1 MFKKFYHT
9 NIIKEILRMNTI
21 LIQTKSLLFSLFC
34 LLGFL
39 TAPIYADVKAV
50 KLFDYEGN
58 LKPVTICMVEGKAKV
73 IAPGP
78 YHKTLRIWD
87 FATGECEGVI
97 GGHEGYVRSVTTCVV
112 GGEIKVIAGY
122 DDSHN
127 DTYKT
132 SAFDLSTVNG
142 SDRVNNT
149 IRVWDLQT
157 GKCEQALRRHL
168 STATAVE
175 TFVVDGKT
183 KILSG
188 SGYYN
193 EQNGDKEKYKYGDI
207 HTWDM
212 KTGKCE
218 HILRGHKQSVEAVST
233 CIVDGKT
240 KLVSASIDKTVR
252 IWDAET
258 GICERVLLGHEDW
271 VMSVASF
278 TIGNQVKIVSGSQDG
293 VVRVWDVHSGECEHI
308 LQGPES
314 TNCMLAPAILKEELK
329 LVVGFQSR
337 FTDTKNSELLTIW
350 NLQTGK
356 CEHSIP
362 IAKRFDSVFSFQQ
375 NGKTYI
381 VMGFMDGVLIFL

>member
-1 MFKKFYHT
+1 
-9 NIIKEILRMNTI
+9 MNTI

-34 LLGFL
+34 LLVFL

-58 LKPVTICMVEGKAKV
+58 LEPVTTCMVEGKTKV

-78 YHKTLRIWD
+78 YDKTLRIWD

-97 GGHEGYVRSVTTCVV
+97 GSHEGYVRSVTTCVV
-112 GGEIKVIAGY
+112 DGEIKVIAGY
-122 DDSHN
+122 DKSHN
-127 DTYKT
+127 NTYKT

-168 STATAVE
+168 STATAVA

-193 EQNGDKEKYKYGDI
+193 EENGDKEKYKYGDI

-218 HILRGHKQSVEAVST
+218 HTLRGHEGTVKAVST

-240 KLVSASIDKTVR
+240 KLVSASDDNTVR
-252 IWDAET
+252 IWDSET
-258 GICERVLLGHEDW
+258 GICEHVLLGHEDS

-278 TIGNQVKIVSGSQDG
+278 TIDSQVKIVSGSQDG
-293 VVRVWDVHSGECEHI
+293 VVRVWDVHSGDCEHI

-314 TNCMLAPAILKEELK
+314 TNCMLASAVLKGELK

-337 FTDTKNSELLTIW
+337 FTHGENSQLLTIW

-362 IAKRFDSVFSFQQ
+362 IAKRLDSVFSFQQ
-375 NGKTYI
+375 NGKSYI

>member
-1 MFKKFYHT
+1 
-9 NIIKEILRMNTI
+9 MNAI
-21 LIQTKSLLFSLFC
+21 LIQAKVFLFSLFC

-39 TAPIYADVKAV
+39 PASTYADVQAV
-50 KLFDYEGN
+50 RLFGYEGN
-58 LKPVTICMVEGKAKV
+58 LKPVTTCMVGGKTKV

-78 YHKTLRIWD
+78 YDKTLRIWD
-87 FATGECEGVI
+87 FATGNCEGIV
-97 GGHEGYVRSVTTCVV
+97 GNHEGYVRSVTTCVV
-112 GGEIKVIAGY
+112 DGQIKVIAGY
-122 DDSHN
+122 DYSYN
-127 DTYKT
+127 DAYKT

-142 SDRVNNT
+142 SDRVNNS

-157 GKCEQALRRHL
+157 GKCEQALRRHQ
-168 STATAVE
+168 STATAVA

-218 HILRGHKQSVEAVST
+218 HTLRGHKQSVEAVST

-240 KLVSASIDKTVR
+240 KLVSASNDQTVR

-258 GICERVLLGHEDW
+258 GICERVLSGHEDS

-278 TIGNQVKIVSGSQDG
+278 TIGSQVKIVSGSQDG

-314 TNCMLAPAILKEELK
+314 TNCMLAPAILNGELK
-329 LVVGFQSR
+329 LLVGFQSR
-337 FTDTKNSELLTIW
+337 FTNAKNGELLTIW

-356 CEHSIP
+356 SEHSIP
-362 IAKRFDSVFSFQQ
+362 TAKRFDSVFSFQQ

-381 VMGFMDGVLIFL
+381 VMGFRDGVLIFL

>member
-1 MFKKFYHT
+1 
-9 NIIKEILRMNTI
+9 MNTI

-39 TAPIYADVKAV
+39 TVPTYADVKAV
-50 KLFDYEGN
+50 KLFDYEGD
-58 LKPVTICMVEGKAKV
+58 LKPVATCVVGGKTKI
-73 IAPGP
+73 IARGA
-78 YHKTLRIWD
+78 YDKTLRIWD
-87 FATGECEGVI
+87 FATGNCEGVV
-97 GGHEGYVRSVTTCVV
+97 GNHEGYVRSVTTCVV
-112 GGEIKVIAGY
+112 DGKIKVIAGY
-122 DDSHN
+122 DDSNN

-168 STATAVE
+168 STATAVA
-175 TFVVDGKT
+175 TFVIDGKT

-193 EQNGDKEKYKYGDI
+193 EEFGDEEKYKYGDI

-218 HILRGHKQSVEAVST
+218 HTLRGHKQSVEAVST
-233 CIVDGKT
+233 CILDGKA

-271 VMSVASF
+271 VLSVASF
-278 TIGNQVKIVSGSQDG
+278 TIDSQVKIVSGSQDG
-293 VVRVWDVHSGECEHI
+293 VVRIWDAHSGECEHI
-308 LQGPES
+308 LEGPKY
-314 TNCMLAPAILKEELK
+314 TKCMLASAVLNGELK

-337 FTDTKNSELLTIW
+337 FTDAESSELLTIW

-362 IAKRFDSVFSFQQ
+362 IAKRFDSVFSFIQ
-375 NGKTYI
+375 NEKSYI
-381 VMGFMDGVLIFL
+381 VMGFMDGVIISL

>member
-1 MFKKFYHT
+1 
-9 NIIKEILRMNTI
+9 MNTI
-21 LIQTKSLLFSLFC
+21 LIQTKPLLFSLFC
-34 LLGFL
+34 FLGFL
-39 TAPIYADVKAV
+39 TVPTYADVKVV
-50 KLFDYEGN
+50 KLFDYSGDLN
-58 LKPVTICMVEGKAKV
+58 PVTTCMVGGKTKV

-78 YHKTLRIWD
+78 HDKTLRIWD
-87 FATGECEGVI
+87 FATGECEGII
-97 GGHEGYVRSVTTCVV
+97 GSHEGYVRSVTTCVV
-112 GGEIKVIAGY
+112 DGEIKVIAGY
-122 DDSHN
+122 SDSLN

-132 SAFDLSTVNG
+132 SAFDLSKVNG

-149 IRVWDLQT
+149 IRVWDLKT
-157 GKCEQALRRHL
+157 GKCEQALRRHK
-168 STATAVE
+168 SDAGAVA

-188 SGYYN
+188 SGWYDEYY
-193 EQNGDKEKYKYGDI
+193 GDKEKYKYGDI

-212 KTGKCE
+212 KTGKCV
-218 HILRGHKQSVEAVST
+218 HTLRGHEQAVEAVST

-240 KLVSASIDKTVR
+240 KLVSASNDKTVR
-252 IWDAET
+252 VWDAET

-271 VMSVASF
+271 VRSVASF

-293 VVRVWDVHSGECEHI
+293 VVRIWDVHSGECEHI
-308 LQGPES
+308 LQGPER
-314 TNCMLAPAILKEELK
+314 TNCKLAQAVLKGELK

-337 FTDTKNSELLTIW
+337 FTFGENSELLTIW

-362 IAKRFDSVFSFQQ
+362 IKKRFDSVFSFQQ
-375 NGKTYI
+375 NEKTYI

>member
-1 MFKKFYHT
+1 
-9 NIIKEILRMNTI
+9 MNTI

-39 TAPIYADVKAV
+39 TASAYADVKAV

-58 LKPVTICMVEGKAKV
+58 LKPVTTCMLGGKTKV

-78 YHKTLRIWD
+78 YDKTLRIWD

-97 GGHEGYVRSVTTCVV
+97 GSHEGYVRSVTTCVV
-112 GGEIKVIAGY
+112 DGEIKVIAGY
-122 DDSHN
+122 DDSPN

-168 STATAVE
+168 STATAVA

-188 SGYYN
+188 SGHYN
-193 EQNGDKEKYKYGDI
+193 EQFGDKEKYKYGDI

-218 HILRGHKQSVEAVST
+218 HTLRGHKQSVEAVST

-240 KLVSASIDKTVR
+240 KLVSASKTVR

-258 GICERVLLGHEDW
+258 GICERVLLGHEDK

-314 TNCMLAPAILKEELK
+314 TNCMLAPAILKGELK

-337 FTDTKNSELLTIW
+337 FTDTENSELTIW

-356 CEHSIP
+356 REHSIP
-362 IAKRFDSVFSFQQ
+362 TAKRFDSVFSFQQ